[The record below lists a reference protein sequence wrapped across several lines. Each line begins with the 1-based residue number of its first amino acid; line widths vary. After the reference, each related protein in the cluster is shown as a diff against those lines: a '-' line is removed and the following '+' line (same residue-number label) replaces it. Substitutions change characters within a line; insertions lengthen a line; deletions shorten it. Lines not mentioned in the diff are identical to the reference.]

1 MEIFN
6 SVAFNIMQ
14 LNKAQVSK
22 DQKKLYD
29 HEQRTKYNKLLDIM
43 MINVWYI
50 ERIWQKWPSK
60 IKNPL

>member
-29 HEQRTKYNKLLDIM
+29 QEQRTKYNKLLDIM
-43 MINVWYI
+43 MINV
-50 ERIWQKWPSK
+50 
-60 IKNPL
+60 